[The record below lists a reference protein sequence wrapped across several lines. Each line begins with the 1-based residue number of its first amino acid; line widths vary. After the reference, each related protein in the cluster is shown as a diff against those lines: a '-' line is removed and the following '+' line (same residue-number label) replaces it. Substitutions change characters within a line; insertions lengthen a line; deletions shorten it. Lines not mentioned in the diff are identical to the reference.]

1 MTMDGQMQN
10 TITEEF
16 KFGDDSF
23 SCQLRF
29 CDIKKMRI
37 IVYPDLSV
45 QARSPLRYDQSK
57 AIGQIQKRL
66 PWIAKQREYFRQFMP
81 RLPEKQYVSGETFY
95 YLGRQYRLRI
105 RKGTD
110 SSVKL
115 KGKFIW
121 VTTPVPENKDKV
133 QELVQKW
140 YREHAKTAFERRLQ
154 GLFEDAKRYRIPY
167 PGIKMRKMTKRWGS
181 CGNNGN
187 ILLNT
192 ELVKAP
198 VHCVDYV
205 ITHEICHLKYPKHD
219 SRFYRLLSILM
230 PDWEQRKQRLE
241 KVTI

>member
-10 TITEEF
+10 VITEEF

-23 SCQLRF
+23 SCQLCF

-57 AIGQIQKRL
+57 AVEQIQKLL

-105 RKGTD
+105 RKCTG

-121 VTTPVPENKDKV
+121 VTAPMPENKEKV
-133 QELVQKW
+133 QELVQNW
-140 YREHAKTAFERRLQ
+140 YREHAKAAFERRLQ
-154 GLFEDAKRYRIPY
+154 IRFEDAKRYRIPY
-167 PGIKMRKMTKRWGS
+167 PGIKMRRMTKRWGS

>member
-1 MTMDGQMQN
+1 MTTEGQMQN
-10 TITEEF
+10 VITEEF

-23 SCQLRF
+23 TCQVRF

-57 AIGQIQKRL
+57 AIDQIQKRL
-66 PWIAKQREYFRQFMP
+66 PWITKQREYFRQFMP

-95 YLGRQYRLRI
+95 YLGRQYRLRTM
-105 RKGTD
+105 KGND
-110 SSVKL
+110 SAVKL

-121 VTTPVPENKDKV
+121 VTIPVPDDKERK
-133 QELVQKW
+133 QELVQNW
-140 YREHAKTAFERRLQ
+140 YREHAKAAFERRLQ
-154 GLFEDAKRYRIPY
+154 ICFEDAKRYCIPY
-167 PGIKMRKMTKRWGS
+167 PSIKMRKMKKRWGS